1 MTMLAFITDLF
12 LQADVGNCV
21 VEAGGRLKAV
31 TSLYKFLP
39 ELEQKPDLVL
49 LDFGAE
55 GISAVSLISQLTSR
69 EGRRPP
75 VVLCAAED
83 QLEEARHTGADYVIN
98 KTQVQDELRAL
109 LDQLAAQKSKS

>member
-55 GISAVSLISQLTSR
+55 GISAVSLISQLTNR
-69 EGRRPP
+69 EGRPP

-109 LDQLAAQKSKS
+109 LDRLADPKGKS